1 MLPKSRMQST
11 QRARERGDVESVRT
25 IGNLVRYSAIMRKDM
40 LRQFFLGQVPVSGLA
55 QDGQCSV
62 ERLDAVESN
71 ITIEDMQD
79 SFFLERQHVI
89 LLCDAALSNKLTSE
103 AVTTVAFA
111 LMASDRFEWDDETL
125 SEVLSDWACPQG
137 NFPLNDSTLRMHR
150 TWLTGDAVP
159 PAKPASSDNPFHG
172 HLVSVRRKVS
182 TSSRSVTK

>member
-11 QRARERGDVESVRT
+11 PRARERRDVESRRT
-25 IGNLVRYSAIMRKDM
+25 IGNLVRCPAIMREDV
-40 LRQFFLGQVPVSGLA
+40 LRQFFLGQAPVNGLA
-55 QDGQCSV
+55 QDGQCSM

-71 ITIEDMQD
+71 ITIEDIQD
-79 SFFLERQHVI
+79 LFFLEREHVI
-89 LLCDAALSNKLTSE
+89 LLYDAALSNKLISE

-111 LMASDRFEWDDETL
+111 LMASDPFEWNHETL
-125 SEVLSDWACPQG
+125 SEVFSDWASPEV

-172 HLVSVRRKVS
+172 QLVSVRRKVS
-182 TSSRSVTK
+182 TGSRSVAK